1 MQGKDQVT
9 VHFDLFPI
17 LLLGV
22 VLCLQWKEK
31 PSLFYILGDVLCL
44 HQIGSHEPVE
54 FGEFG
59 IDPVERDQVLFQTS
73 KNYFVKDHYYFPNIC
88 ELSCQ
93 SHCFGFHDWMI

>member
-44 HQIGSHEPVE
+44 HQIGNHEPVE

-59 IDPVERDQVLFQTS
+59 IDPVERDQVLKSILPDIDKAITTFQIS
-73 KNYFVKDHYYFPNIC
+73 EN
-88 ELSCQ
+88 
-93 SHCFGFHDWMI
+93 